1 MPLVRLFF
9 YFNGLNRM
17 RWIILDTETTG
28 LDPAQ
33 GHRVIEI
40 GAVEVLNRTVTGNHF
55 HTYLNPDRDSDLG
68 ALDVHGL
75 TTEFLSDKP
84 RFKDQ
89 VDGFLKFIDGAELI
103 IHNAPFDLKFLN
115 AELARIARDGVTNF
129 CAGVTDSLAH
139 AKTLHP
145 GKRNSLDALCER
157 YGVLNSH
164 RTLHGALLDSRLLA
178 EVWLA
183 MTRGQDSLMID
194 QFDVP
199 STEGAAA
206 NERRSD
212 VAKLAVI
219 LPSAQELEAH
229 EKYLAALD
237 KSVKGKS
244 LWHSLEEGA
253 TAENPADAPT

>member
-1 MPLVRLFF
+1 
-9 YFNGLNRM
+9 M

-33 GHRVIEI
+33 GHRIVEI
-40 GAVEVLNRTVTGNHF
+40 GAVEVLNRGVTGNHF
-55 HTYLNPDRDSDLG
+55 HTYLNPDRESDAG
-68 ALDVHGL
+68 ALGVHGL
-75 TTEFLSDKP
+75 TSEFLSDKP

-89 VDGFLKFIDGAELI
+89 IEGLLGFIDGAELI

-115 AELARIARDGVTNF
+115 AELEQIGREPITQF
-129 CAGVTDSLAH
+129 CGGVTDSLAH

-157 YGVLNSH
+157 YGVSNSH

-194 QFDVP
+194 TYDEPQAQ
-199 STEGAAA
+199 SAQA
-206 NERRSD
+206 RSQQQD
-212 VAKLAVI
+212 ALNLPVI
-219 LPSAQELEAH
+219 LPSAQELLAH
-229 EKYLAALD
+229 EEYLATLD
-237 KSVKGKS
+237 QSIQGNC
-244 LWHSLEEGA
+244 LWRRWQ
-253 TAENPADAPT
+253 